1 MTRVWGCASP
11 AQNVRRVVTNV
22 GVLPKGRAGLASVPL
37 NGEMGAAGV
46 ANAIAELSD
55 LPLLTRGKVDLLY
68 TRSLVESRA

>member
-1 MTRVWGCASP
+1 M
-11 AQNVRRVVTNV
+11 
-22 GVLPKGRAGLASVPL
+22 PL